1 MKIIQD
7 SQLLE
12 TILYKYRFEN
22 MFDRIENIPFRLQQY
37 EPGEIILHE
46 GSDMESLLF
55 LVEGKLKVTSSVE
68 TGKSLLLR
76 FSYPLSVIGD
86 IELIRG
92 VPVQSQIEAVGECL
106 LVGLSFQYI
115 RRHEID
121 NPKLLHTLLD
131 HLSYK
136 LQTCTTASRVNLLAS
151 VENRFASYLVSTLSN
166 DNNFGAELKTANI
179 EEISN
184 LLGTTHRHLN
194 RVIHSLS
201 QRKIIERNK
210 DSIRIL
216 NWTMLKGLS
225 NGIRY
230 E

>member
-106 LVGLSFQYI
+106 LVGLS
-115 RRHEID
+115 
-121 NPKLLHTLLD
+121 
-131 HLSYK
+131 
-136 LQTCTTASRVNLLAS
+136 
-151 VENRFASYLVSTLSN
+151 
-166 DNNFGAELKTANI
+166 
-179 EEISN
+179 
-184 LLGTTHRHLN
+184 
-194 RVIHSLS
+194 
-201 QRKIIERNK
+201 
-210 DSIRIL
+210 
-216 NWTMLKGLS
+216 
-225 NGIRY
+225 
-230 E
+230 

>member
-86 IELIRG
+86 IELISG

-121 NPKLLHTLLD
+121 NPKLLHTLLR
-131 HLSYK
+131 LCKSPSK
-136 LQTCTTASRVNLLAS
+136 
-151 VENRFASYLVSTLSN
+151 
-166 DNNFGAELKTANI
+166 GP
-179 EEISN
+179 
-184 LLGTTHRHLN
+184 
-194 RVIHSLS
+194 
-201 QRKIIERNK
+201 ER
-210 DSIRIL
+210 L
-216 NWTMLKGLS
+216 
-225 NGIRY
+225 
-230 E
+230 